1 MAFSLQLQQV
11 FLSNTRF
18 CSQPK
23 SITNPLISLKLPSIH
38 PLAFAQKAA
47 VSNIDTGVAA
57 IDGSA
62 EEVLLP
68 PQLRRELMP
77 KHVAVIMDGNRRW
90 AKMRG
95 LPAALGYEAG
105 IRAVRNIIEL
115 CGNWGIRVLTLFAF
129 SSDNW
134 LRPKVEVDIL
144 MSLFERALNDELENF
159 ARAGIRISIIG
170 DSSKLPKSL
179 QDLIAK
185 AVKTTKENSR
195 LHLVVAVNYSGQH
208 DVVQACQT
216 IAQKVKDGI
225 IETKDINSFLIEQ
238 ELQTNCLDFP
248 CPDLLIRTSGE
259 LRLSNF
265 LLWQLAYAELFFSH
279 SHWPDFGEAEFLEA
293 LCSFQRRQRRY
304 GRQSS

>member
-1 MAFSLQLQQV
+1 MAFSLQFQQL
-11 FLSNTRF
+11 FHSPTTF
-18 CSQPK
+18 PSQPK
-23 SITNPLISLKLPSIH
+23 PPTTLLTPLKLPPTPSL
-38 PLAFAQKAA
+38 PLLAIAQNA
-47 VSNIDTGVAA
+47 SLGNIDSTEKV
-57 IDGSA
+57 
-62 EEVLLP
+62 VLPL
-68 PQLRRELMP
+68 QLKREMMP

-95 LPAALGYEAG
+95 FPVALGYEAG
-105 IRAVRNIIEL
+105 IRAVRKLIEL
-115 CGNWGIRVLTLFAF
+115 CGNWGIGVLTLFAF

-134 LRPKVEVDIL
+134 LRPKVEVDLL
-144 MSLFERALNDELENF
+144 MGLFERVLKDELEKF

-170 DSSKLPKSL
+170 DTSMLPKSL
-179 QDLIAK
+179 QELIDK
-185 AVKTTKENSR
+185 AVKTTKENSQ
-195 LHLVVAVNYSGQH
+195 LHVVVAVNYSGQY

-225 IETKDINSFLIEQ
+225 IEPEDISSFLVEQ
-238 ELQTNCLDFP
+238 ELQTNCTDFP

-293 LCSFQRRQRRY
+293 LCSFQQRQRRY
-304 GRQSS
+304 GRQGS